1 MASHFATS
9 FWPGYKTLTTVV
21 GMLPVIGPDIR
32 FGENDPVS
40 GGVTLCDAWGLYRI
54 SASSTDRNITIMS
67 PFGDILLNAY
77 TGITISAPN
86 GEVKI
91 AGKNVTIEAGNELKL
106 VSGKNIDDKWDASSL
121 AEKAGYAALA
131 VVADGIIGSLVA
143 PISDISLVRTVF
155 ETFVR
160 PVAGTMTIHSGRFL
174 LLNAGSTHA
183 EIPNKGLNMKG
194 LKNKEGSHAQTIKL
208 RDTLTFIDTSVN
220 TLVKDYVTNYNKAA
234 GILKAVTSV
243 SYFANVTEP
252 TRDEII
258 NKAFEGSRIEQANF
272 KYTGNYLEVYDD
284 ILNSINLFIDQV
296 KELSKICENFVAG
309 ETLGKASEGRSYFAK
324 EMKSV
329 LKDAKSDLPDFIK
342 AILEKTEKF
351 TTLKKMEGSFTEDC
365 TYLTRFLAVK
375 LIENTKLLDRDP
387 VEKIQSPKLFLTVD
401 DYKNNKN
408 WNKYIDQ
415 LVPYDF
421 ESYASLTSWESI
433 QKWFSALYPNMKRV
447 LQHNVWDGKWYS
459 DRNIWDYSK
468 NGEILMTDKTGKETI
483 SIVNGALTRTPNQ
496 DGYIEQTK
504 DIMRSL

>member
-1 MASHFATS
+1 MASHFLTS
-9 FWPGYKTLTTVV
+9 FWPGYKTLTSVV
-21 GMLPVIGPDIR
+21 GMFGPDLR

-67 PFGDILLNAY
+67 PFGDIMLNAY

-131 VVADGIIGSLVA
+131 TVADGIIGSLVA
-143 PISDISLVRTVF
+143 PLSDISLVRTVF
-155 ETFVR
+155 ETFLR
-160 PVAGTMTIHSGRFL
+160 PVAGTMTVHSGRYL
-174 LLNAGSTHA
+174 LLNAGSTHT
-183 EIPNKGLNMKG
+183 EIPNKGLNIKG
-194 LKNKEGSHAQTIKL
+194 LKNKEGDHAETIKL
-208 RDTLTFIDTSVN
+208 RDTLAFIDTSVK
-220 TLVKDYVTNYNKAA
+220 TLLKDYIKTYNKA
-234 GILKAVTSV
+234 GGSLKELTDNQ
-243 SYFANVTEP
+243 YFANVTSP
-252 TRDEII
+252 TREQII
-258 NKAFEGSRIEQANF
+258 QRAYEGNKITKDDF
-272 KYTGNYLEVYDD
+272 KYTGHALAVYED
-284 ILNSINLFIDQV
+284 IFLDINIFIGQV

-309 ETLGKASEGRSYFAK
+309 ETLGNASEGRSYFSK

-329 LKDAKSDLPDFIK
+329 LKNVKSDLPDYIQ
-342 AILEKTEKF
+342 AILNKTEDF
-351 TTLKKMEGSFTEDC
+351 SIEKKSDIFLLGDG
-365 TYLTRFLAVK
+365 TYLTRLLAVK
-375 LIENTKLLDRDP
+375 LIENTKILDRDP
-387 VEKIQSPKLFLTVD
+387 VEKIQSPKMFMSSS
-401 DYKNNKN
+401 DYLNEDK
-408 WNKYIDQ
+408 WNDYIDQ

-433 QKWFSALYPNMKRV
+433 QKWFSALFPNTKRV
-447 LQHNVWDGKWYS
+447 LQNNVWDGKWYS

-468 NGEILMTDKTGKETI
+468 NGEILMTDKNGKETI
-483 SIVNGALTRTPNQ
+483 SIVNGAITRTPNQ